1 MTGLWFARGYDV
13 DQCKIRVSE
22 ENRIHFEALKQQR
35 LAEAKAKREASGQS
49 ASVAVE
55 VNQAGRQ
62 YQGIFAP
69 TNLGQQ
75 VGTDTETETG
85 AEGTEEANQ
94 QGRQYQSIF
103 DPGNLGKQVDS
114 APEND

>member
-1 MTGLWFARGYDV
+1 M
-13 DQCKIRVSE
+13 SE

-35 LAEAKAKREASGQS
+35 LAEAKAKREASGES

-55 VNQAGRQ
+55 ANQAGRQ

-75 VGTDTETETG
+75 VGADTETETG
-85 AEGTEEANQ
+85 AEATAEANQ
-94 QGRQYQSIF
+94 QGRQYQGIF

-114 APEND
+114 ASEND